1 MSLLAFDHAVIR
13 VQDLEAARRWYCDL
27 LGLIE
32 LARDGEF
39 IYLGCGGDEHFDLGL
54 RPGGV
59 GLDHMAFSVA
69 SVSEFE
75 ETRER
80 YLARGIACS
89 AIERNPEPGVA
100 AAFRLT
106 VPTGQV
112 FEVMVRDGRTSYPH
126 TTKWNPAAAHA
137 PLDINHITFLADNV
151 ETPTRFYCEQLGF
164 AFSDLLLPPDADNP
178 WLFSFM
184 RVGENH
190 HDIAIVKGS
199 VGNKLHHVA
208 FLVNG
213 VSEVV
218 RFADRLGRFGW
229 RIEAGVGRHGPGG
242 NSFLYVRDPS
252 GNRIEI
258 TADVAGLPNRFEPP
272 RIWRGELSAVFN
284 VWTEAPPPASFGDG
298 T

>member
-1 MSLLAFDHAVIR
+1 MGLMAFDHTVIR
-13 VQDLEAARRWYCDL
+13 IRDLDAALRWYCDY

-32 LARDGEF
+32 LARDGDVV
-39 IYLGCGGDEHFDLGL
+39 YLGCGGDEHFDLGL
-54 RPGGV
+54 RVGGV

-69 SVSEFE
+69 DTAALEALRQRYE
-75 ETRER
+75 E
-80 YLARGIACS
+80 RGIACS
-89 AIERNPEPGVA
+89 AIERNPEPGIA

-106 VPTGQV
+106 CPTGQV
-112 FEVMVRDGRTSYPH
+112 LEVIARDGRTSYPH
-126 TTKWNPAAAHA
+126 TLKWNPAAAHA
-137 PLDINHITFLADNV
+137 PLDINHITFLADDV
-151 ETPTRFYCEQLGF
+151 EAATRFFCEQLDF
-164 AFSDLLLPPDADNP
+164 AFSDLLLPPHADRP
-178 WLFSFM
+178 WLFSFI

-258 TADVAGLPNRFEPP
+258 TADVARLPNRSEEP

-284 VWTEAPPPASFGDG
+284 VWTEAPPPASFAEG

>member
-32 LARDGEF
+32 LARDGETV
-39 IYLGCGGDEHFDLGL
+39 YLGCGGDEHFDLGL

-69 SVSEFE
+69 SVSELE

-151 ETPTRFYCEQLGF
+151 ETSTRFYCEQLGF
-164 AFSDLLLPPDADNP
+164 AFSDLLLPPDAENP

-258 TADVAGLPNRFEPP
+258 TADVARLPNRFEPP

>member
-69 SVSEFE
+69 SVSELE

-164 AFSDLLLPPDADNP
+164 AFSDLLLPPDAENP
-178 WLFSFM
+178 WLFSFI

-258 TADVAGLPNRFEPP
+258 TADVARLPNRFEAP

>member
-1 MSLLAFDHAVIR
+1 MSLMAFDHAVIR
-13 VQDLEAARRWYCDL
+13 VQDLDAARRWYCDL

-32 LARDGEF
+32 LGRDGDLV
-39 IYLGCGGDEHFDLGL
+39 YLGCGGDEHVDLGL

-69 SVSEFE
+69 SLAALEQV
-75 ETRER
+75 RQQ
-80 YLARGIACS
+80 YLERGIDCS
-89 AIERNPEPGVA
+89 AIEHRPEPGIA
-100 AAFRLT
+100 AAFRLAT
-106 VPTGQV
+106 PTEQV
-112 FEVMVRDGRTSYPH
+112 FEVVVRDGRTSYPH
-126 TTKWNPAAAHA
+126 TLKWNPAAAHA
-137 PLDINHITFLADNV
+137 PLDINHITFLADDV
-151 ETPTRFYCEQLGF
+151 ETPTRFYCDQLGF
-164 AFSDLLLPPDADNP
+164 AFSDLLLPPDAERP
-178 WLFSFM
+178 WLFSFI

-218 RFADRLGRFGW
+218 RFADRLGRYGW

-258 TADVAGLPNRFEPP
+258 TADVARLPNREEPP

-284 VWTEAPPPASFGDG
+284 VWTETPPPASFGEG